1 MLRTVIYVLWL
12 AAFVVECVIARQL
25 LIRRLFKEY
34 PLFLAYVIE
43 HIVSFICLFFC
54 FHFGSRVAY
63 RHLYMGWEAVDVVLK
78 LGIIAELFA
87 HVFASYKAIHHLGTT
102 IVRIASVILVLC
114 ATVVALLSNIADPNN
129 FLSKFFAME
138 RSVEIVQGGLLFLL
152 FALCYVL
159 ALEWKQPSLGI
170 AFGLCI
176 ITSVNLAMFTLRAEF
191 GSSSNQIFSLVS
203 NVGYDLGAVT
213 WLLTLYPQRDKGHS
227 VAGTM
232 PELDVSSWNR
242 TLLELLRK

>member
-12 AAFVVECVIARQL
+12 SAFFLECLIARRL
-25 LIRRLFKEY
+25 LIRRLFREY
-34 PLFLAYVIE
+34 PLFFAYVVE
-43 HIVSFICLFFC
+43 HIVSFLCLFLC
-54 FHFGSRVAY
+54 FHFGTRVSY

-78 LGIIAELFA
+78 FGIIAELFA

-114 ATVVALLSNIADPNN
+114 ATLAALFSNIADPNN
-129 FLSKFFAME
+129 LLSKFFAME

-152 FALCYVL
+152 FVLCYIL
-159 ALEWKQPSLGI
+159 ALRWKQPSLGI

-176 ITSVNLAMFTLRAEF
+176 VTSVNLALFTLRAEL

-213 WLLTLYPQRDKGHS
+213 WLLTLYPQRHKGHS
-227 VAGTM
+227 IASAI
-232 PELDVSSWNR
+232 PELDASSWNR
-242 TLLELLRK
+242 TLLELLRR